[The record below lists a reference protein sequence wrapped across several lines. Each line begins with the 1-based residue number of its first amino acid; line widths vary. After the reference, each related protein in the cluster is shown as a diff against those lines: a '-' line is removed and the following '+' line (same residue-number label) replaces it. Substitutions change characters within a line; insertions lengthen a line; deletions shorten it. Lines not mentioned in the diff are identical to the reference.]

1 MARTVTENPP
11 PAGLANPAGHTSP
24 AEPAITGTRLETSR
38 STAALRRGPAAPAPS
53 VCLALLAAVSIL
65 GWVAAST
72 TAATAAPTSQPQ
84 AQAAPPATAGG
95 APAAPVLNFPFAAQT
110 QEAVGLATAGRLK
123 EAIAKL
129 EPLLREPTCPPQVK
143 TLIGALYVK
152 VNRYQDAFT
161 VLKPMADAQDAQAAV
176 LYNGGLAALGL
187 GRRNQAQVYFM
198 RAVALDPATPASREL
213 GLLLAH
219 QGQVVQA
226 YALLRPWSLRN
237 APDGEA
243 RLTAAALAL
252 QLDRPADAQQLI
264 AGMQPDDP
272 GIVLVRGKILI
283 ERGDGRGAV
292 ALLTP
297 LQAHHPKGM
306 DPEINRTLAEA
317 YVLAGQ
323 PAPAVQLLKG
333 HVDSHPSV
341 ALVLARAQ
349 HKAGDTLGAMA
360 TLRPFVDQLPADAK
374 GVGDPREAAGIA
386 VEYGRL
392 LIASG
397 RIPESVAICEKATK
411 ILPAS
416 QDAWQGLSEA
426 YGAAGRRADSQQAAA
441 KAASLQP
448 AATVPPVPPASSRP
462 PGR

>member
-1 MARTVTENPP
+1 MRLSPAFTVRLALLAAASALSVLAAGNAAPAAAAPTPQPP
-11 PAGLANPAGHTSP
+11 PS
-24 AEPAITGTRLETSR
+24 SQ
-38 STAALRRGPAAPAPS
+38 PAAPAP
-53 VCLALLAAVSIL
+53 
-65 GWVAAST
+65 
-72 TAATAAPTSQPQ
+72 AAPGSS
-84 AQAAPPATAGG
+84 AAGG
-95 APAAPVLNFPFAAQT
+95 AAAAPVLNFPFAAET

-123 EAIAKL
+123 EAVAKL
-129 EPLLREPTCPPQVK
+129 EPLRRQPTCPPQVK
-143 TLIGALYVK
+143 TLLGALYVK
-152 VNRYQDAFT
+152 VNRYQDALD
-161 VLKPMADAQDAQAAV
+161 VLKPLADAQDAQAAV

-198 RAVALDPATPASREL
+198 RAVAQDPATPASREL

-252 QLDRPADAQQLI
+252 QLDRPADAEQLI

-283 ERGDGRGAV
+283 ERGDGKGAV

-317 YVLAGQ
+317 YVLSGQ

-333 HVDSHPSV
+333 HVDNHPSV

-349 HKAGDTLGAMA
+349 HKSGDTLAAMA
-360 TLRPFVDQLPADAK
+360 TLRPFVDLLPADAK

-397 RIPESVAICEKATK
+397 RIPESVAICEKATQ

-416 QDAWQGLSEA
+416 RDAWLGLSEA

-441 KAASLQP
+441 HADSLKP
-448 AATVPPVPPASSRP
+448 AAALPPVAPAAP
-462 PGR
+462 HTPGR